1 MYVCDNRVECEPLT
15 SHALKTVSA
24 SPYISPSL
32 SPTLPLSFTPSLA
45 LSPSFP
51 PSLPFS
57 LPLSLPLSLS
67 PSLPLS
73 LSPSFPPSLALFLFP
88 SLSFSL
94 SLSLPL
100 SLSPMCHS
108 YQAKQQKISL
118 QSEAEYPSLPWPPE
132 EPQGLE
138 PPNTQDASSFSLP
151 VHCGDCISDIE
162 FSLFWRVKQQPPK
175 ASP

>member
-1 MYVCDNRVECEPLT
+1 MQALIMFWSVQEQHPFSAEFQPRHSDRLSMECEPLT

-24 SPYISPSL
+24 SPYLPPSLLLSL
-32 SPTLPLSFTPSLA
+32 SPTLPLSPSLS
-45 LSPSFP
+45 LLH
-51 PSLPFS
+51 SLP
-57 LPLSLPLSLS
+57 

-73 LSPSFPPSLALFLFP
+73 ISPL
-88 SLSFSL
+88 
-94 SLSLPL
+94 
-100 SLSPMCHS
+100 CHS
-108 YQAKQQKISL
+108 YHARQQKISL
-118 QSEAEYPSLPWPPE
+118 QSEAEHPSLPWPPE